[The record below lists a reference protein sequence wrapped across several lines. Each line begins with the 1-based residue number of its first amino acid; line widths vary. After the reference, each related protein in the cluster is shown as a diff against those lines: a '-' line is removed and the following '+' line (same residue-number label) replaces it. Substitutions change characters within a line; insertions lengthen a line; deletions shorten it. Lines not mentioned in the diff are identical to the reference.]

1 VQFLDLSLPQF
12 GLPVY
17 DWILCLE
24 VAEHVPKAYE
34 EVLISNI
41 VRHAREGVILSWA
54 RPGQEGY
61 SHINNQSPE
70 YVISCMGRLGFEL
83 HTQFTD
89 QIRSKTTHKNLL
101 RNINVFVRKETQSVD
116 DLSYNA

>member
-12 GLPVY
+12 GILVY

-24 VAEHVPKAYE
+24 VAEHIPKAYE
-34 EVLISNI
+34 EVVLSNI

-54 RPGQEGY
+54 RPGQQGY
-61 SHINNQSPE
+61 SHINNRSPE
-70 YVISCMGRLGFEL
+70 YVISSMGRLGFEL
-83 HTQFTD
+83 QTKFTD
-89 QIRSKTTHKNLL
+89 QIRSRSIHKNLQ
-101 RNINVFVRKETQSVD
+101 RNINVFVRIKTLAID

>member
-24 VAEHVPKAYE
+24 VAEHIPKAYE
-34 EVLISNI
+34 KVLISNI

-54 RPGQEGY
+54 RPGQKGY

-70 YVISCMGRLGFEL
+70 YVIFCMDRLGFEL
-83 HTQFTD
+83 HPKFTD
-89 QIRSKTTHKNLL
+89 HIRSRTTHKNLQ
-101 RNINVFVRKETQSVD
+101 RNINVFFRKETQSVE